1 MSRVSAGRSSAPPSC
16 IGVTIAT
23 RLPFSI
29 EHHLK
34 KPAFYPETSLVTP
47 TPLRKRRRP
56 RSRAADGGE
65 PLNYRGLRAID
76 APLLEGDDRERFA
89 RELEQFA
96 LLEQEVGVRRLAVE
110 SIAGREGFVD
120 QHAVRRQRGEQMRK
134 QRAVK
139 VVHHHDGVETLA
151 GEGPVVLLEIGD
163 PDFDPRRARERRKR
177 GSVAIDGKDLRAACR
192 EKQRVA
198 AVTGGEI
205 EHAPPG
211 GDERR
216 EAYDPGRRCQPEMT
230 VRGRIHPRPW
240 ARSRPGSLGA
250 LFVPRPRG
258 TPRGALSA
266 GRSPSA
272 ASART
277 SSCSQSLNACA
288 SGRSAAWLARTK

>member
-1 MSRVSAGRSSAPPSC
+1 MSRVSADRSSAPPSF

-29 EHHLK
+29 KHHLK
-34 KPAFYPETSLVTP
+34 KPAFYPDTP
-47 TPLRKRRRP
+47 
-56 RSRAADGGE
+56 
-65 PLNYRGLRAID
+65 
-76 APLLEGDDRERFA
+76 F
-89 RELEQFA
+89 
-96 LLEQEVGVRRLAVE
+96 
-110 SIAGREGFVD
+110 
-120 QHAVRRQRGEQMRK
+120 
-134 QRAVK
+134 
-139 VVHHHDGVETLA
+139 
-151 GEGPVVLLEIGD
+151 VLLEIGE

-192 EKQRVA
+192 EKQRVT

-230 VRGRIHPRPW
+230 AQGGSHRRPW

-250 LFVPRPRG
+250 LFVPRRRG
-258 TPRGALSA
+258 TPRRGPPA

-277 SSCSQSLNACA
+277 SSCSQSLNACP
-288 SGRSAAWLARTK
+288 SGRSA